1 MCQTPGMSLLDK
13 VGKAAMDAIHKA
25 TLAAENVQQRADAL
39 IDKSPLA
46 SQLRERIAPKKT
58 DDGFVVPDPEDNDSP
73 FAVLEEEEDAPLA
86 NPDKAAQVFGPST
99 DPWTGRCLQ
108 LLTDHGVEHDY
119 VDLEAEG
126 GMAVETRLVRETAQ
140 HNPPYVFL
148 RGSFIGGYDALN
160 EIVRLGQIEELTL
173 PPEERNKRAGRTRI
187 VIAKRGEDAVRPGEI
202 GNPDDRK

>member
-1 MCQTPGMSLLDK
+1 MSLLDK
-13 VGKAAMDAIHKA
+13 VGKAAMDALHKA
-25 TLAAENVQQRADAL
+25 TLAAESVQQRADAL

-46 SQLRERIAPKKT
+46 SQLRERIAPKKA
-58 DDGFVVPDPEDNDSP
+58 DDGFVVPDPEQNDSP
-73 FAVLEEEEDAPLA
+73 FAVVEEPPDAPIG
-86 NPDKAAQVFGPST
+86 NPDKAAQVFGPGT

-126 GMAVETRLVRETAQ
+126 GMAIETRLVRETAQ
-140 HNPPYVFL
+140 HKPPYVYL

-160 EIVRLGQIEELTL
+160 EIVRLGQIEEQTM
-173 PPEERNKRAGRTRI
+173 PPEQRSQAAAGRTRI
-187 VIAKRGEDAVRPGEI
+187 VIAKRGADEIRPGEI